1 MIPSSFTYK
10 KASSISDALAMLKE
24 HGDEAT
30 LLAGGHSL
38 IPALKLRL
46 NEYGYLIDISKIK
59 ELKSIEDKSDHIEI
73 GAGVTHG
80 EIVDSSLLQSKV
92 PFFSEAADLI
102 GDVQVRNMG
111 TIGGSIA
118 HADPAADWPALLLA
132 ADATIN
138 IHNGASSR
146 SVAASDFFHGLFST
160 AVEEG
165 ELITSISVPAP
176 SNAKTK
182 YIKFMQPA
190 SRFAIVG
197 CAVCLEMSGN
207 TISKARVAYSG
218 VSATPFRDGAVEE
231 ALEGKSLDAAT
242 IEAAGAAAA
251 EDVSVMSDHFAS
263 ENYRKQMAK
272 VYTKR
277 ALKALA

>member
-10 KASSISDALAMLKE
+10 KASSVSDALAMLKE

-46 NEYGYLIDISKIK
+46 NDYGYLIDISKIS
-59 ELKSIEDKSDHIEI
+59 ELKSIDDKGDHIEI

-80 EIVDSSLLQSKV
+80 EIVDSALLQSKV

-138 IHNGASSR
+138 IHNGSSSR
-146 SVAASDFFHGLFST
+146 SVAAADFFQGLFHT

-165 ELITSISVPAP
+165 EMITSISVPVSA
-176 SNAKTK
+176 NAKTK

-197 CAVCLEMSGN
+197 CAVNLEMSGG
-207 TISKARVAYSG
+207 TISSAKVAYAG
-218 VSATPFRDGAVEE
+218 VSATPFRDSAVE
-231 ALEGKSLDAAT
+231 ATLAGKSLDDAT
-242 IEAAGAAAA
+242 IEAAGNAAADSA
-251 EDVSVMSDHFAS
+251 SIMSDHFAS
-263 ENYRKQMAK
+263 ESYRKQMAK

>member
-10 KASSISDALAMLKE
+10 KASSVSDALAMLKE
-24 HGDEAT
+24 YGDEAT

-59 ELKSIEDKSDHIEI
+59 ELKSIEDKGDHIEI
-73 GAGVTHG
+73 GAGVTHA
-80 EIVDSSLLQSKV
+80 EIVESSVLQSKV
-92 PFFSEAADLI
+92 PFFPEAADLI

-132 ADATIN
+132 ADATIH
-138 IHNGASSR
+138 IQNGSSSR
-146 SVAASDFFHGLFST
+146 AVAATDFFHGLFST

-165 ELITSISVPAP
+165 EMITSISVPVAA
-176 SNAKTK
+176 NARTK

-197 CAVCLEMSGN
+197 CAVNLEMSGN
-207 TISKARVAYSG
+207 TVSKARVAYSG
-218 VSATPFRDGAVEE
+218 VSATPFRDAAVEA
-231 ALEGKSLDAAT
+231 ALEGKTLDTAT
-242 IEAAGAAAA
+242 IEAAAALAGD
-251 EDVSVMSDHFAS
+251 ESSVMSDHFAS
-263 ENYRKQMAK
+263 ESYRRQMAK

-277 ALKALA
+277 ALKAIA